1 MKPDRWIP
9 DPGARLRVWTVR
21 AEPADHD
28 QRTDPL
34 PNPGPFRVP
43 AYTPAEAVQVAA
55 RHSGLHPDTWARYLW
70 TLTPQE
76 TTP

>member
-1 MKPDRWIP
+1 MKTDRWIP

-21 AEPADHD
+21 AEPVACDAV
-28 QRTDPL
+28 TDPS
-34 PNPGPFRVP
+34 PGPFRVP